1 MGKEPSDNRFLRV
14 FSAIPRKTA
23 ACLSAVPCL
32 QILPELPNFL
42 QDEGQ
47 GRFAA
52 IIHPEP
58 LFLKAG
64 QFHIAP
70 GYSEA
75 DDHSG
80 LWKTGNN

>member
-1 MGKEPSDNRFLRV
+1 V
-14 FSAIPRKTA
+14 
-23 ACLSAVPCL
+23 
-32 QILPELPNFL
+32 PNFL

-52 IIHPEP
+52 IIYPEP

-80 LWKTGNN
+80 FWKTGNNWHHALRKTFVECHFP